1 MAESHKM
8 PVVEGNGA
16 AEAIFD
22 QGFRYTFGLMSPGRI
37 YLRGMLDLVKA
48 RDPAAR
54 RVAILFDWFYGHIQ
68 FDDRGINLFKPMA
81 VEQNQTDGGIYT
93 IGPSA
98 EAERPMQYPAPSW
111 NER

>member
-1 MAESHKM
+1 MAESQKM

-37 YLRGMLDLVKA
+37 
-48 RDPAAR
+48 
-54 RVAILFDWFYGHIQ
+54 
-68 FDDRGINLFKPMA
+68 NLFKPMA

-93 IGPSA
+93 VGPSA